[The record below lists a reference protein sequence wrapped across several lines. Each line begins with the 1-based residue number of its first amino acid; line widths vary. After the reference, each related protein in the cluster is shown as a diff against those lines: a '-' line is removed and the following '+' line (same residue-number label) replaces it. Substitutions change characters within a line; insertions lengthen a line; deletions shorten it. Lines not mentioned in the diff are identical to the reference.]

1 MELVVVGMGYVGIPV
16 AALFADIPGINVTG
30 IQRRSKRSGWKID
43 HINAG
48 KSPIG
53 GEEPGLE
60 ELIKKVVEKGSLR
73 ATGDKTAYEDA
84 DAILI
89 TVQTPVD
96 ENHEPRYE
104 SLKQVCEDIG
114 DGMKEGVLVCLEST
128 VAPGTTNHFVRPIL
142 EERSGMKA
150 GEGFNLVFSYERVM
164 VGRLL
169 HNLKNYAKIVGGYT
183 PKCTERGIELYGRII
198 RSELLLPSDSLTAE
212 VAKLTENTYRD
223 VNTAFANEVALICEA
238 LGVDVHEVRQFVNS
252 LPNDPSNP
260 AANPYRNMHTPGAGV
275 GGHCLPKDP
284 WLLKYG
290 LDAYGTSK
298 FTPNIIVESRRL
310 NDSMPRHMKE
320 LVMEALNEK
329 GKSMEEARIAI
340 LGFAF
345 LENSDDPRNTPALPI
360 YNLLKESCEEV
371 VTHDPYIKEYEGV
384 SLTSDLDEALRGRDC
399 LVLVTRHN
407 QYLDLP
413 LDRVGRLLRTPV
425 IVDGRNVFNR
435 DECRKAGFAFRGVGI
450 PK

>member
-1 MELVVVGMGYVGIPV
+1 MGYVGVPV
-16 AALFADIPGINVTG
+16 AALFADVPGVNVTG

-60 ELIKKVVEKGSLR
+60 ELIKKVVEKSSLR

-114 DGMKEGVLVCLEST
+114 DGMKEGVLVCLESP

-142 EERSGMKA
+142 EKRSGMKA

-183 PKCTERGIELYGRII
+183 PKCTERGMELYGRII
-198 RSELLLPSDSLTAE
+198 RSELLLLSDSLTAE

-290 LDAYGTSK
+290 LDALRNLEVYPQHNRGEPTPQRQHAPPHEGT
-298 FTPNIIVESRRL
+298 
-310 NDSMPRHMKE
+310 
-320 LVMEALNEK
+320 
-329 GKSMEEARIAI
+329 
-340 LGFAF
+340 
-345 LENSDDPRNTPALPI
+345 RNGGPQR
-360 YNLLKESCEEV
+360 
-371 VTHDPYIKEYEGV
+371 EG
-384 SLTSDLDEALRGRDC
+384 
-399 LVLVTRHN
+399 
-407 QYLDLP
+407 
-413 LDRVGRLLRTPV
+413 
-425 IVDGRNVFNR
+425 
-435 DECRKAGFAFRGVGI
+435 
-450 PK
+450 